1 MYLITYDI
9 TSDKLRTKVAHKL
22 LYFGLHRIQYS
33 VFIGP
38 LSTTLLT
45 QLTHWLNGIA
55 TRLDKG
61 NSILI
66 FPLTKEGVKRK
77 IIFGDAT
84 HDWQELMGLKHTLYL
99 D

>member
-1 MYLITYDI
+1 MYLTTYDI
-9 TSDKLRTKVAHKL
+9 TSNKLRQKVAHQL

-38 LSTTLLT
+38 LSITLLPRVI
-45 QLTHWLNGIA
+45 QWLKSIELN
-55 TRLDKG
+55 LDKD

-66 FPLTKEGVKRK
+66 FPMTKEGIKRK
-77 IIFGDAT
+77 VIFGDAT
-84 HDWQELMGLKHTLYL
+84 YDWQELMGLKHTLYL